1 MKPIGLVLVASC
13 VAALAGCASSGRCGS
28 HKCPAPEPPPTTIH
42 LSLAGQTF
50 ALTPGQSH
58 PISIRLGRPVTISI
72 TISSPTGATVKGVYL
87 VVNSYPSG
95 VGSGGPTGKV
105 KILYHH
111 AGQLATN
118 HSITA
123 SWIPETLFGTNR
135 LDLTLDYSVGDTAIG
150 SPIANMTL
158 TT

>member
-1 MKPIGLVLVASC
+1 
-13 VAALAGCASSGRCGS
+13 
-28 HKCPAPEPPPTTIH
+28 
-42 LSLAGQTF
+42 
-50 ALTPGQSH
+50 
-58 PISIRLGRPVTISI
+58 VTISI

-135 LDLTLDYSVGDTAIG
+135 LDLTLDYSVGD
-150 SPIANMTL
+150 
-158 TT
+158 